1 MNNTLSAPHSTTE
14 ERGSQDICDAVCR
27 TFDRAFER
35 NGANKKT
42 VLSTFE
48 AALEGLRKAKEPELR
63 LRSLAK
69 SAALSTGR
77 CHGNIVDTGRHL
89 LEQLDSLAEK
99 HGLKAETAR
108 DQIIL
113 GMAEGACQISPVA
126 YCRFLEV
133 ADGYRE
139 GAEELVARNRKLPVL
154 CETPASLPVIVPY
167 EEELTIKKESGYQA
181 PVEQASPEIAPPR
194 KEKENWTRPKGRG
207 IFRRLTE
214 AVGHFF
220 GG

>member
-1 MNNTLSAPHSTTE
+1 MMKTLSAPNKLDDHVSD
-14 ERGSQDICDAVCR
+14 DICDAVCR

-35 NGANKKT
+35 SGANKKS

-48 AALEGLRKAKEPELR
+48 AALEGLKRSKEPELR
-63 LRSLAK
+63 VRSIAK

-89 LEQLDSLAEK
+89 LEQLEELTEK
-99 HGLKAETAR
+99 HGLRFESAR
-108 DQIIL
+108 DQLIL
-113 GMAEGACQISPVA
+113 GMAEGACQISPIV

-133 ADGYRE
+133 AVNYRE
-139 GAEELVARNRKLPVL
+139 GAEEFIQRNRKLPVL
-154 CETPASLPVIVPY
+154 PERSAPLPVIVPY
-167 EEELTIKKESGYQA
+167 YDELVIKSEVLTTEDGETQRESEP
-181 PVEQASPEIAPPR
+181 PVERE
-194 KEKENWTRPKGRG
+194 EWTRPKQRG

>member
-1 MNNTLSAPHSTTE
+1 MTKTLSPSNKLDDHVSD
-14 ERGSQDICDAVCR
+14 DICDAVCR

-35 NGANKKT
+35 NGANKKS

-48 AALEGLRKAKEPELR
+48 AALEGLKKSKEPELR
-63 LRSLAK
+63 VRSIAK

-77 CHGNIVDTGRHL
+77 CHGNIVETGRHL
-89 LEQLDSLAEK
+89 LEHLEDLSEK
-99 HGLKAETAR
+99 HGLKFETAR
-108 DQIIL
+108 DQLIL
-113 GMAEGACQISPVA
+113 GMAEGACQISPIV

-133 ADGYRE
+133 AVSYRE
-139 GAEELVARNRKLPVL
+139 GAEEFVQRNRRLPVL
-154 CETPASLPVIVPY
+154 AERSDPLPVIVPY
-167 EEELTIKKESGYQA
+167 YDELTIHPETATDEPQA
-181 PVEQASPEIAPPR
+181 FASETPVERE
-194 KEKENWTRPKGRG
+194 EWTRPKQRG